1 MQRDRDVLGV
11 SREVDERFA
20 VQLVRRHVVS
30 DRLLRLGGG
39 RGDQCAQALEALA
52 QAAVDNFGSLSIWV
66 NNAGGSTYMGPL
78 TGASPDA
85 WQHCMEVNL
94 TAVWAGTVAA
104 VKRMEDGGAVINIS
118 SRAARGPV
126 PGSGHYGAAKA
137 AVAVTESIMRREGAG
152 VAAKDGQLN
161 GTALFVLDAAD
172 ADVIV
177 VSDETGRQHLV
188 APDAAGVELTPL
200 PTIDKTR
207 SVGELK
213 LSGAAADLLPR
224 SGIETTRRI
233 IDAGR
238 VMLAADTLGAGAAMI
253 EQSVAYAG
261 QRMQFGRPIGS
272 FQAVK
277 HMCAEMAAG
286 LEPCRSLV
294 WYAAHAFD
302 EVPGESAL
310 MACHAKSHL
319 SEVGRFVARTAT
331 EVHGGMGFT
340 DLAGL
345 HYWFKRIGLDRQLL
359 GGPELVRNEAARLQ
373 GWIAA

>member
-1 MQRDRDVLGV
+1 MEFGLSSEQRMLQDSVARYLADACPLQHVRDTAAATSPVSAALTAGLVDLGV
-11 SREVDERFA
+11 SGIVIPAEFGGMGLGLLDAA
-20 VQLVRRHVVS
+20 VI
-30 DRLLRLGGG
+30 
-39 RGDQCAQALEALA
+39 AEALGYRVA
-52 QAAVDNFGSLSIWV
+52 PACFVGAHVMAPLAIMS
-66 NNAGGSTYMGPL
+66 GGSEDQQKSWLPRL
-78 TGASPDA
+78 AS
-85 WQHCMEVNL
+85 
-94 TAVWAGTVAA
+94 
-104 VKRMEDGGAVINIS
+104 
-118 SRAARGPV
+118 
-126 PGSGHYGAAKA
+126 GAAKA